1 MFCNNK
7 CFRYYSL
14 MICKE
19 KGDWGSE
26 RSERVMRWK
35 DLEDYRVVCKF
46 EDNLLKKK
54 KWKDCWNESVW
65 VWWMVDDWGVNLLV
79 IDEVKDSLMNR

>member
-1 MFCNNK
+1 
-7 CFRYYSL
+7 

-54 KWKDCWNESVW
+54 VKRLLEWECLGLVNG
-65 VWWMVDDWGVNLLV
+65 WWLR
-79 IDEVKDSLMNR
+79 S

>member
-54 KWKDCWNESVW
+54 KVKRLLEWESLGLVNG
-65 VWWMVDDWGVNLLV
+65 WWLR
-79 IDEVKDSLMNR
+79 S

>member
-54 KWKDCWNESVW
+54 KSEKIVGMRVFGFGEW
-65 VWWMVDDWGVNLLV
+65 
-79 IDEVKDSLMNR
+79 LMIEELIY

>member
-1 MFCNNK
+1 
-7 CFRYYSL
+7 
-14 MICKE
+14 
-19 KGDWGSE
+19 
-26 RSERVMRWK
+26 MRWK

-54 KWKDCWNESVW
+54 KKWKDCWNERVW

-79 IDEVKDSLMNR
+79 IDEVKDSFNE

>member
-54 KWKDCWNESVW
+54 
-65 VWWMVDDWGVNLLV
+65 
-79 IDEVKDSLMNR
+79 VKREFGFGEWLMIEELIY

>member
-54 KWKDCWNESVW
+54 KVKRLLEWECLGLVNG
-65 VWWMVDDWGVNLLV
+65 WWLR
-79 IDEVKDSLMNR
+79 S